1 MSENENRSPSP
12 GLNSLDRLYAL
23 LTNTSTALFL
33 IGAVAA
39 TSLLG
44 TLLPQHP
51 GGLEGLRVQGRV
63 QGYEAGSPLLD
74 AFGLYDVY
82 RAPWFVLLLGL
93 LMVSVLLCTLK
104 RTGRLLR
111 ARRKQMTFIASLVAH
126 YSMLV
131 VMVGVLLGSV
141 AGLSDMLYLAEGE
154 TAPVPG
160 ADFSIRLDRAEE
172 RYNPDGSVRDWYSYV
187 TVVEDG
193 QEVKEYVVEVNHPL
207 QHRGFAFYQSEFG
220 LMPDQTG
227 PLPLSPVRLQVTQ
240 GGQPLQMIS
249 MFDASQTGEELDL
262 VFTASVPDSPK
273 KIEVIVLPEEGL
285 QLWLSRYPTL
295 PDKVGLRVLEGE
307 AVGMGED
314 AETLFA
320 EEVDTTATVTVGRL
334 VIEMED
340 LDPDLGVEMI
350 PEAFEQPR
358 FWSGL
363 QVVKNPGLPLI
374 WLGFVG
380 MSLGWA
386 VVFLLPIFRGV
397 KSASF

>member
-1 MSENENRSPSP
+1 MSESENRSPSP

-44 TLLPQHP
+44 TLRPQHP
-51 GGLEGLRVQGRV
+51 GGLEGLRV

-111 ARRKQMTFIASLVAH
+111 ARRKQITFIASLVAH

-172 RYNPDGSVRDWYSYV
+172 RYNSDGSVRDWYSYM
-187 TVVEDG
+187 TVIEDG
-193 QEVKEYVVEVNHPL
+193 QEVKEYVIEVNHPL

-220 LMPDQTG
+220 QMPDQTG

-240 GGQPLQMIS
+240 GGLPLQMIS

-262 VFTASVPDSPK
+262 VFTASVPNSPK
-273 KIEVIVLPEEGL
+273 KIEAIVLPGVGL

-295 PDKVGLRVLEGE
+295 PDKVGLRVMKGE

-350 PEAFEQPR
+350 P
-358 FWSGL
+358 
-363 QVVKNPGLPLI
+363 
-374 WLGFVG
+374 
-380 MSLGWA
+380 
-386 VVFLLPIFRGV
+386 
-397 KSASF
+397 

>member
-1 MSENENRSPSP
+1 
-12 GLNSLDRLYAL
+12 
-23 LTNTSTALFL
+23 
-33 IGAVAA
+33 
-39 TSLLG
+39 
-44 TLLPQHP
+44 
-51 GGLEGLRVQGRV
+51 
-63 QGYEAGSPLLD
+63 
-74 AFGLYDVY
+74 
-82 RAPWFVLLLGL
+82 
-93 LMVSVLLCTLK
+93 
-104 RTGRLLR
+104 
-111 ARRKQMTFIASLVAH
+111 
-126 YSMLV
+126 
-131 VMVGVLLGSV
+131 
-141 AGLSDMLYLAEGE
+141 
-154 TAPVPG
+154 
-160 ADFSIRLDRAEE
+160 
-172 RYNPDGSVRDWYSYV
+172 
-187 TVVEDG
+187 
-193 QEVKEYVVEVNHPL
+193 
-207 QHRGFAFYQSEFG
+207 
-220 LMPDQTG
+220 MPDQTG

-240 GGQPLQMIS
+240 GGLPLQMIS

-262 VFTASVPDSPK
+262 VFTASVPNSPK
-273 KIEVIVLPEEGL
+273 KIEVIVLPEVGL

-363 QVVKNPGLPLI
+363 RVVKNPGLPLI

-386 VVFLLPIFRGV
+386 VVFLLPIFRGA
-397 KSASF
+397 K